1 MDKKTRPK
9 LYATNKTHLKNKG
22 QTDEKDGERYTIP
35 TLWMR
40 AGMTM
45 LVSEKQISEQK
56 NITRDKDHFVML
68 KGSVQQE
75 DISLVLVT

>member
-1 MDKKTRPK
+1 
-9 LYATNKTHLKNKG
+9 
-22 QTDEKDGERYTIP
+22 
-35 TLWMR
+35 
-40 AGMTM
+40 MTM